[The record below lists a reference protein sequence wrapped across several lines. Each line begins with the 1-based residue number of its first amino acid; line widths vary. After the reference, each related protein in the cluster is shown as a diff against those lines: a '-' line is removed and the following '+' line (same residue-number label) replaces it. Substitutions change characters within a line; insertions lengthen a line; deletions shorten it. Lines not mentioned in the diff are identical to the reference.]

1 MVVYSPPDMLRTDG
15 GEPRIQREAIPDDP
29 MVAVDVNVSLAE
41 DPSQLYEAVDVSR
54 MFMRITRSRVI
65 DPRYTLDEAV
75 SLISEFFEAYPVE
88 VSLVEQS
95 ALWLRFF
102 AGFHLFQDANH
113 RTGFNTLQVAM
124 MNSGIQLESG
134 VDGEQLERTRV
145 AREKSREVRD
155 VEKISNRRN
164 LFEKDSLYH
173 VWRDYFD
180 DVLSP

>member
-1 MVVYSPPDMLRTDG
+1 MVIDNPSDMLRADG
-15 GEPRIQREAIPDDP
+15 GEPRIHREAVPDDP
-29 MVAVDVNVSLAE
+29 MVAIDVNVSIAE

-54 MFMRITRSRVI
+54 MSMRITRSRVI
-65 DPRYTLDEAV
+65 DPRYTLDEAE
-75 SLISEFFEAYPVE
+75 SLISEFFDGFPVDI
-88 VSLVEQS
+88 SLVEQS

-124 MNSGIQLESG
+124 INSGIQVESVLE
-134 VDGEQLERTRV
+134 EENMERTRV

-155 VEKISNRRN
+155 VEEISDRRN
-164 LFEKDSLYH
+164 VFEKDALYH